1 MFLSVFCFRCVY
13 SQWSPPS
20 PRIPPS
26 PAGAGGEIAWGPRQT
41 IPGPPQPLQLPG
53 RRAVC
58 ILWRQFKLLVQIAV
72 VRGWPSSRF
81 RWLCAVLSSP
91 SPRSVERMPKPTAD
105 GEQEL
110 AATDEPSPHGATE
123 LRIAAESEL
132 LITSVKV
139 HCFEGESRGWC
150 ERGEERRPLHRGWAE
165 YSAWTVPQQESE
177 GSWLPVKPRKSSS
190 SRV

>member
-53 RRAVC
+53 RRTVC

-81 RWLCAVLSSP
+81 RLTLCSAQLTISPLCGANAQAHRWWRAGARRDRLSHRRMERQSWGSP
-91 SPRSVERMPKPTAD
+91 QSRM
-105 GEQEL
+105 
-110 AATDEPSPHGATE
+110 
-123 LRIAAESEL
+123 L

-139 HCFEGESRGWC
+139 HCLEGESGWC
-150 ERGEERRPLHRGWAE
+150 EHGEERRPLHRGWAE
-165 YSAWTVPQQESE
+165 YGAWTVPQQESE
-177 GSWLPVKPRKSSS
+177 GSWSPVKPRKGSSS
-190 SRV
+190 HV